1 MLVRSINLFW
11 SARLNLSVGFWLFI
25 VLLLIIFSAFF
36 AATEIGMMSLNR
48 YRLRHLV
55 RSKNQRAILVQEQ
68 LNHPERLLSSVLI
81 GNTLANILASMAMT
95 FVGQRLYQEAGVA
108 IAEII
113 LTIVVL
119 VFAEMAPKTWAALHP
134 ERVSFTFIYPLRV
147 AQYLL
152 KPLSVM
158 TTYLSQRFLK
168 SIGVSSEKIQSEKIS
183 FEELRAVMNET
194 EGLLPKE
201 HQSMLVRLL
210 DLELAQVEDVMIPK
224 NEIHGIDITESW
236 VDIVEHFMHAQRTR
250 IPLYEK
256 SIDNLVGI
264 VHVRSILQLLLNEQ
278 LDLEHILKMSEKP
291 IYIPAGTSLTDQIL
305 QFRVQN
311 GRSGFVV
318 NEYGDLLGL
327 VTLEDILEEVVGDF
341 TTDVADIYQD
351 IIQQDEDEY
360 LIDASV
366 TLKQL
371 SRALGWEFPQ
381 IGPRTLSGL
390 IIEHLGYIP
399 ASDSCLILFN
409 EYQVT
414 VLRVSAQMIKAV
426 RMKKI
431 K

>member
-1 MLVRSINLFW
+1 MS
-11 SARLNLSVGFWLFI
+11 LSVGFWLI
-25 VLLLIIFSAFF
+25 LVLLLILFSAFF

-55 RSKNQRAILVQEQ
+55 KSNNRQAILVQEQ

-95 FVGQRLYQEAGVA
+95 FVGQKLYREAGVA
-108 IAEII
+108 IAEIF
-113 LTIVVL
+113 LTIVIL

-134 ERVSFTFIYPLRV
+134 EKVAFRFIYPLRIL
-147 AQYLL
+147 QFLL
-152 KPLSVM
+152 KPLSFM
-158 TTYLSQRFLK
+158 TTYLSQHFLNFM
-168 SIGVSSEKIQSEKIS
+168 GVSSAEMGPDKIS
-183 FEELRAVMNET
+183 FDELRAVMNET

-210 DLELAQVEDVMIPK
+210 DLERAQVEDVMIPK

-236 VDIVEHFMHAQRTR
+236 MDIVEHLMHAQHTR

-256 SIDNLVGI
+256 SIDHLVGV
-264 VHVRSILQLLLNEQ
+264 VHARNVMQLFLNQQ
-278 LDLEHILKMSEKP
+278 LDIEHLLKNAEKP

-305 QFRVQN
+305 QFRAKN

-341 TTDVADIYQD
+341 TTDMADIYQD
-351 IIQQDEDEY
+351 IIQKDKDDY
-360 LIDASV
+360 LIDASIS
-366 TLKQL
+366 LKQL
-371 SRALGWEFPQ
+371 SRVLGWNFPQ
-381 IGPRTLSGL
+381 MGPRTLSGL

-399 ASDSCLILFN
+399 AADSCLMLLN
-409 EYQVT
+409 DYQVT
-414 VLRVSAQMIKAV
+414 ILRVSAQMIKTV

-431 K
+431 S

>member
-1 MLVRSINLFW
+1 MLEMLFTLFRSK
-11 SARLNLSVGFWLFI
+11 SLNLSVGFWLLMVLFLI
-25 VLLLIIFSAFF
+25 VFSAFF

-55 RSKNQRAILVQEQ
+55 KSKNPKAILVQEQ

-81 GNTLANILASMAMT
+81 GNTMANILASMAMT
-95 FVGQRLYQEAGVA
+95 FVGQRLYREAGVA

-113 LTIVVL
+113 LTILVL

-134 ERVSFTFIYPLRV
+134 ERVSFAFVYPLRIV
-147 AQYLL
+147 QYLL
-152 KPLSVM
+152 KPLSMM
-158 TTYLSQRFLK
+158 TTFLSQKFLK
-168 SIGVSSEKIQSEKIS
+168 SIGVSSEQVHSEKIS
-183 FEELRAVMNET
+183 FDELRAVMNET
-194 EGLLPKE
+194 ESLLPKE

-224 NEIHGIDITESW
+224 NEIHGVDITESW
-236 VDIVEHFMHAQRTR
+236 IDIVEHFMHAQHTR

-256 SIDNLVGI
+256 SIDHLIGI
-264 VHVRSILQLLLNEQ
+264 VHVRSIMHLLLNEQ
-278 LDLEHILKMSEKP
+278 LDLEHVLKLAEKP

-305 QFRVQN
+305 QFRAQN

-351 IIQQDEDEY
+351 IIQKDKDEY

-371 SRALGWEFPQ
+371 SRALGWDFPQ

-399 ASDSCLILFN
+399 ASDSCLILFG

-414 VLRVSAQMIKAV
+414 VLRLGDQMIKAV

-431 K
+431 N